1 MSEIDQKPTLDEKTR
16 PCEPSTDPDY
26 LAWKER
32 AVKTALSD
40 AKANPDQLVSH
51 AEMRRRFG
59 LER

>member
-32 AVKTALSD
+32 TVTRALTD